1 MTEKT
6 HAKIWLWPIG
16 TFLLIG
22 AFGYGARQAIGTIYF
37 SSEAVVLLESLAR
50 SGLYLG
56 SASATA
62 SATTLALMLTL
73 IGMVRR
79 SEHDFNAEV
88 YRNIGRIAWLS
99 TISLMTSLMLLLVL
113 VFPVGE
119 FEGIPDR
126 WYPNLYN
133 GLFAGTVLVVALL
146 AATVVMLYR
155 TIRHVLA
162 HITPG
167 DEV

>member
-1 MTEKT
+1 MLK
-6 HAKIWLWPIG
+6 HWSWPI
-16 TFLLIG
+16 FAFVAIC
-22 AFGYGARQAIGTIYF
+22 AFGYVAREAIGTIY
-37 SSEAVVLLESLAR
+37 SSGEAIMLLEALAR

-79 SEHDFNAEV
+79 SDHDFDDEV
-88 YRNIGRIAWLS
+88 YQNIDRIAKLA
-99 TISLMTSLMLLLVL
+99 TASLMISLMLLLVL

-119 FEGIPDR
+119 FDDLPND
-126 WYPNLYN
+126 WYPNLYE
-133 GLFAGTVLVVALL
+133 GLFGLTVLAVALL
-146 AATVVMLYR
+146 ASTVAMLYR
-155 TIRHVLA
+155 TVRHVIA
-162 HITPG
+162 SITPG